1 MQPFNIQKYLTENN
15 LTIISKIREDA
26 QDSEDQEPT
35 KDDLKSA
42 EKDFRDLDKKKKE
55 YADLQSEI
63 KDIILQYTEKNPD
76 GTLKFTDVAGYK
88 IAVGNMPNKLRLLKQ
103 QIDSV
108 ENPKLDQNEKD
119 TD

>member
-1 MQPFNIQKYLTENN
+1 MQPFNIQKYLTENH
-15 LTIISKIREDA
+15 LTIISKIREDVE
-26 QDSEDQEPT
+26 DLEDQEPT

-42 EKDFRDLDKKKKE
+42 EKDFRDLDKKKKK
-55 YADLQSEI
+55 YADLQS
-63 KDIILQYTEKNPD
+63 KVKAIIAKYTEKSPD

-88 IAVGNMPNKLRLLKQ
+88 KAVGNMPTTLKLLKQ